1 MTNNESAVSATRADA
16 KCVAGEIT
24 GSDLFYALSYISE
37 NAVSNA
43 WKDLESQTKKY
54 RDRYVLSR
62 ILIILIVAIYVITAA
77 TFAYP
82 HICYLLSDNKYKNDI
97 DVYEAYAKL
106 DFHGLRTEAVV
117 KEDSHLGIGKL
128 YEGDYIPLYG
138 YSSVSFDDKKDFEK
152 DMLLAVINALGL
164 KTDLGKI
171 EPDKYGVYDI
181 DGYKVDMFFS
191 REYNTV
197 SISDENHLVP
207 RILLKGKRV
216 SISADAT
223 DDEIKDS
230 VSAAADILFE
240 SFGVSFSDIKILRY
254 CKNEAEDAVERKDNS
269 VTVVFYNSDDHPL
282 NEYGKDGV
290 NCNYIHHWHNGVVSD
305 NIAIRFEYSD
315 SEKTA
320 YASSVK
326 YTAYSAGLVQVS
338 TAKKTS
344 FEKAKELLAEGLAF
358 GAHSCRFC
366 TEETPYVDFKNYDYV
381 ELQYTTATDNF
392 PALPFYVFYK
402 HTGETEDG
410 KKIFSLAYVPAIE
423 ISGYEEYFSSLTE
436 SHGKS
441 ASNGEVISK
450 AEINE
455 ILSGMELLAFDVAD
469 DTTYTGELLSEYLP
483 WSVEGLTPYIT
494 YNVPAK
500 RVITFM
506 GESYECTYEKSYRRI
521 YSPFHID
528 KYVFDG
534 GYFELYGGGGMIVG
548 MSLDDPSQGIYIA
561 NKSTLI
567 NNYVNDENGYS
578 HKKYIVESDNK
589 VYRYVG
595 YRTGWKISDYYYVD
609 YVDIYDD
616 DYSSYKGSLL
626 FGFYFNTVGNFENLD
641 PAIQNRIY
649 ALRSDKAKE
658 LVKSKIESVCEGYA
672 FYGFHDPVAV
682 VLEDGTVNCLYR
694 TDVTYPNG
702 ETRQV
707 NIIFK

>member
-1 MTNNESAVSATRADA
+1 MTNNESAVSATRADT

-43 WKDLESQTKKY
+43 WKDLDSQTKKY
-54 RDRYVLSR
+54 RDRYILSR

-82 HICYLLSDNKYKNDI
+82 HIRYLFSDNKYKNDI
-97 DVYEAYAKL
+97 DVYEAYARL
-106 DFHGLRTEAVV
+106 DFYGDRTQAIV

-138 YSSVSFDDKKDFEK
+138 YSSASFEDAKDFEK
-152 DMLLAVINALGL
+152 DMLSAVVNALGS

-181 DGYKVDMFFS
+181 DGYKVDVFLS
-191 REYNTV
+191 EEYKTV
-197 SISDENHLVP
+197 TVSDENHLVP

-216 SISADAT
+216 VISADAT

-315 SEKTA
+315 SEKSA

-326 YTAYSAGLVQVS
+326 FTSCGAELVQVS
-338 TAKKTS
+338 TAKKIS
-344 FEKAKELLAEGLAF
+344 LEKAESLAAAGLAF

-366 TEETPYVDFKNYDYV
+366 TEETPYVDFKNYDHA
-381 ELQYTTATDNF
+381 ELQYTTATEDI

-455 ILSGMELLAFDVAD
+455 ILSGMELLAFDIAD

-567 NNYVNDENGYS
+567 NNYVYDENGYS

-595 YRTGWKISDYYYVD
+595 YRTGWKNSDYYYVD

-626 FGFYFNTVGNFENLD
+626 FGFYFNTVWNFENLD

-658 LVKSKIESVCEGYA
+658 LVKSKIESVCEGYV

-682 VLEDGTVNCLYR
+682 VLEDGTVTCLYR
-694 TDVTYPNG
+694 ADVIYPNG